1 MSGTLQVY
9 QASPYDQPRVQ
20 RLLDESRR
28 CFAAFGAEDLA
39 QLLASGACT
48 VALDGD
54 AIAVFLSVS
63 LNRARW
69 AYLRGLVIADGWRT
83 DQALTAVLEPAIGRL
98 RAVGTTHFAVYGT
111 ELWLQPALLR
121 AGFERAEWIV
131 SLERHP
137 RPVADLPTGPARIR
151 PVQPGE
157 LGRLVALDAAIF
169 EPPYQLVSGE
179 LIALMVTSGHF
190 VVAESTGE
198 AGPAGLVGYACAD
211 VLGDTGQIIRLAVH
225 PAAQHQGIG
234 RALLNAGLTYCAA
247 AGARRVT
254 INTQESNATSLRLY
268 EQFGFRR
275 VGRRVPLL
283 VRAL

>member
-1 MSGTLQVY
+1 MSSSLQVY
-9 QASPYDQPRVQ
+9 QASLYDQPRVQ

-54 AIAVFLSVS
+54 ALAVFLCVS

-83 DQALTAVLEPAIGRL
+83 DQALAAVLEPAAGRL
-98 RAVGTTHFAVYGT
+98 RAAGATHLAVYGT
-111 ELWLQPALLR
+111 ELWLQPPLLR
-121 AGFERAEWIV
+121 AGFERSEWIV
-131 SLERHP
+131 TLERHP
-137 RPVADLPTGPARIR
+137 RPLADLRPGPVQIR

-157 LGRLVALDAAIF
+157 LGQLVALDAATF
-169 EPPYQLVSGE
+169 DPPYQLASGE
-179 LIALMVTSGHF
+179 LIELMVTCGHF
-190 VVAESTGE
+190 VVAESAAD

-225 PAAQHQGIG
+225 PNAQHQGIG
-234 RALLNAGLTYCAA
+234 RALLNAGLAYCSA

-275 VGRRVPLL
+275 VGGRVPLL
-283 VRAL
+283 VRTL